1 MRVTGITAPAGIEKS
16 LAGTERKE
24 EQRGQLP
31 FADVLKD
38 AVAKVNDYQL
48 QAEEMAQKLATGE
61 IEDIHQVMIAA
72 EKASLSLQ
80 LAVQARNKIVDAYQE
95 IMRMQI

>member
-1 MRVTGITAPAGIEKS
+1 MRVMGITAPAGIEKS
-16 LAGTERKE
+16 LTGIGRKE
-24 EQRGQLP
+24 EQGGQLP

-38 AVAKVNDYQL
+38 ALAKVNEYQL

-61 IEDIHQVMIAA
+61 IEDIHQVMIAT